1 MGIELFSAEEDT
13 YFDKYLHRVLQL
25 FDQANADAIIFE
37 DLDRYDV
44 TLILKA
50 PGDQRPGIQP

>member
-1 MGIELFSAEEDT
+1 MDIELFNAQEDT

-44 TLILKA
+44 NL
-50 PGDQRPGIQP
+50 DF